1 MDLADRIISNSPSNS
16 YGPLDEFG
24 FPLRCRNGLNYT
36 VARIIIRN
44 PYLCVN
50 PHDDR
55 VYDLS
60 SPDRAPIDECNKM
73 VMLLSGFDSPFAKS
87 YKYALVFDKLR
98 EILPEADME
107 SIEVCDG
114 LVFDGKTKELTDIET
129 KDQENARFC
138 SVVALLNKEGEKD
151 EDQ

>member
-1 MDLADRIISNSPSNS
+1 MDLADKIISSNS
-16 YGPLDEFG
+16 SNGYGPLDEFG
-24 FPLRCRNGLNYT
+24 FPLRYRNGLNYT
-36 VARIIIRN
+36 IARIIIRN

-55 VYDLS
+55 IYDLE
-60 SPDRAPIDECNKM
+60 SPDRMPIEECNKM

-114 LVFDGKTKELTDIET
+114 LILDGKTKSLTDVET
-129 KDQENARFC
+129 KEQETARFS

-151 EDQ
+151 DNQ